1 MFRTLT
7 KENVKLSNIN
17 KRELAGT
24 ILFLVLLGAA
34 TFFIAFAGHV

>member
-7 KENVKLSNIN
+7 KEKVKLPNVN
-17 KRELAGT
+17 KRELART
-24 ILFLVLLGAA
+24 ILFLVLLCAA